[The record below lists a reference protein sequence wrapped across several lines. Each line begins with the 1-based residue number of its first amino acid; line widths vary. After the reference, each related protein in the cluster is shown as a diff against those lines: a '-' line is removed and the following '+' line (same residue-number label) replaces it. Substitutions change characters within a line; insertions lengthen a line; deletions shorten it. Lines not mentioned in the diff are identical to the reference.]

1 MVKPKDPDQLK
12 NFSTFGAVNTTLN
25 NQEIKYLYE
34 LLFYLSDLQKTGKT
48 SGFYIDNKELK
59 KFLKEKSIALDYKT
73 QPVMHYDKNRIIFT
87 KGSSACYF
95 LLKHIRNAFAH
106 GGLTREKNVF
116 VIEDKYQ
123 GKVTAY
129 GRINHK
135 LLFLLIDKIVRT
147 KK

>member
-1 MVKPKDPDQLK
+1 MPTC
-12 NFSTFGAVNTTLN
+12 FSKQAVHTISIIRNGVGW
-25 NQEIKYLYE
+25 
-34 LLFYLSDLQKTGKT
+34 LSCLSQWKGNAK
-48 SGFYIDNKELK
+48 
-59 KFLKEKSIALDYKT
+59 A
-73 QPVMHYDKNRIIFT
+73 